1 MVLRLCAVTYFCD
14 FTRSLISFGR
24 NLRLSSQAM
33 TTPAKK
39 LGTALILPG
48 AVAKGAYEAGVISIL
63 TERNVKIHRIV
74 ATSSGALNAV
84 AYAAAIRAGTEKDLG
99 KRLRNAWLK
108 YGSWNKSFSFN
119 PFLWLSGRGLSDP
132 DGLMTMLKELVV
144 PSPAGAK
151 GKIELRIIVASME
164 GIRGLIG
171 KNPATT
177 YEKVLSFCGKDF
189 DTQEGLDRIFKATV
203 AACAFPGLFAPV
215 RLPGIGYCVD
225 GGAVNN
231 APVEYALDD
240 GDIGQIIVAVPFP
253 RLLPKP
259 KPLHG
264 LGLINHMAEILINER
279 LYRDLKNA
287 HNLNL
292 HLADLDE
299 LVKKKKLHPQ
309 HLEAVKSVLPFRKV
323 QIIEVRPPRAL
334 GGTVFTGFTQPD
346 LRKKF
351 IAEGRKAALKNLKHI

>member
-1 MVLRLCAVTYFCD
+1 MA
-14 FTRSLISFGR
+14 
-24 NLRLSSQAM
+24 
-33 TTPAKK
+33 TPAKK

-48 AVAKGAYEAGVISIL
+48 AVAKGAYEAGVIGVL
-63 TERNVKIHRIV
+63 TERKIKIHRIV

-84 AYAAAIRAGTEKDLG
+84 AYAAAIRAGTEKTVG
-99 KRLRNAWLK
+99 RRLQKAWLK
-108 YGSWNKSFSFN
+108 YGSWEKSFSLS
-119 PFLWLSGRGLSDP
+119 PWMWLTGRGMSSP
-132 DGLMTMLKELVV
+132 DGLMEMLHDLVK
-144 PSPAGAK
+144 PSPPGSN
-151 GKIELRIIVASME
+151 GKIELRIIVASLQ
-164 GIRGLIG
+164 GLRGCIG
-171 KNPATT
+171 KDPATT
-177 YEKVLSFCGKDF
+177 YEKVLAFCGKDF
-189 DTQEGLDRIFKATV
+189 DTREGLERIFQATV

-215 RLPGIGYCVD
+215 RLPGLGYCVD
-225 GGAVNN
+225 GGTVNN

-287 HNLNL
+287 HKLNL

-299 LVKKKKLHPQ
+299 LVRKKKISAK
-309 HLEAVKSVLPFRKV
+309 HLLAVQSVLSFRHV
-323 QIIEVRPPRAL
+323 QIIEVRPPRTL
-334 GGTVFTGFTQPD
+334 GGTVFTGFTQPE

-351 IAEGRKAALKNLKHI
+351 IAEGRKAALRNLKHI